1 MGGIQWSPKLQ
12 TFRDK
17 IELWHMVVRR
27 RKHRKISTKRI
38 RRFMKKTGIR
48 DALQCGIDQATH
60 NLNLSF
66 KEYREAKKHTEV
78 WRDEHLISLAK
89 ANADKKGT
97 EEAAKEKQL
106 Q

>member
-1 MGGIQWSPKLQ
+1 MGGIRWSPKLQ

-17 IELWHMVVRR
+17 IELWHVRR
-27 RKHRKISTKRI
+27 QKKRKISTRRI
-38 RRFMKKTGIR
+38 RRFMKKTGVR
-48 DALQCGIDQATH
+48 DALQCGIDQATN
-60 NLNLSF
+60 NLELSF
-66 KEYREAKKHTEV
+66 KEYKEAKKNTKV

-89 ANADKKGT
+89 AKADKKGT